1 MENFRIF
8 LGWCCPFSHIQ
19 YTSIPPFAGFSS
31 LLGIFTAEFISFSQF
46 QLHLIQSLLFF
57 CYFVRYRENFHHK
70 HLFFGSFAQNH
81 CILFFSYKIWTPE
94 WLDFHVIATLQNAP
108 GKTVFFFSR
117 WSDRHCALVT
127 CNWAHDP
134 SIVTFGTQ
142 TPPNQNS
149 LQAPARNSTNTYTQ
163 SRCFSRS
170 GIEPLFL
177 PLYGQRPLSRSHCH
191 RVIRIENETTWFN
204 PSMTKRPA

>member
-108 GKTVFFFSR
+108 GKTVFFLAMIWPSLCTCHLQLGTRSIYRHLRHPDSSEPELSSSSSEKFHQHVHTITLFQQKWDRTSVFATI
-117 WSDRHCALVT
+117 WSKALI
-127 CNWAHDP
+127 
-134 SIVTFGTQ
+134 S
-142 TPPNQNS
+142 
-149 LQAPARNSTNTYTQ
+149 
-163 SRCFSRS
+163 
-170 GIEPLFL
+170 L
-177 PLYGQRPLSRSHCH
+177 PLPQSYQNWERDDL
-191 RVIRIENETTWFN
+191 I
-204 PSMTKRPA
+204 